1 MKAAV
6 LYRAGGPENLRLEK
20 REIPLPKQDQVLVKI
35 KAFGL
40 NRSEIMTRKG
50 YSESIHFPRILGIEC
65 VGEIVEDP
73 SDEFQKGQKIAAFMG
88 GMGRDFD
95 GSYAEFAVLPKSII
109 SSFESDLPWETLG
122 ALPEMFQTVYG
133 SLHSALKIKKGETIL
148 IRGGTSSIGLL
159 AAEFAKSKGLKVIST
174 TRDIN
179 KTNLLI
185 ENGADEVLIDDGDLS
200 QQISNQNLKI
210 DKILELVGTSTLK
223 DSLISVVRG
232 GIVCMTGMLSEQ
244 WSIKDF
250 APMDHIPAATFLTV
264 YDSGHMRVEGK
275 YFQDFINEI
284 ENGNIHPKIK
294 KVFKLDEIVEAHIF
308 MESNS
313 GGGKIVVVL

>member
-6 LYRAGGPENLRLEK
+6 LYRAGGSENLRLEK
-20 REIPLPKQDQVLVKI
+20 REIPTPKEGQVLVKI

-50 YSESIHFPRILGIEC
+50 YSESVHLPRILGIEC

-73 SDEFQKGQKIAAFMG
+73 SGVFRKGQKVSACMG

-95 GSYAEFAVLPKSII
+95 GSYAEFAVLPKSIV
-109 SSFESDLPWETLG
+109 SPFESDLPWEILG

-159 AAEFAKSKGLKVIST
+159 AAELAKSEGLTVMST
-174 TRDIN
+174 TRDIT

-185 ENGADEVLIDDGDLS
+185 ENGADEVLIDDGNLS
-200 QQISNQNLKI
+200 QQISDQHLKI

-223 DSLISVVRG
+223 DSLASVVQG

-250 APMDHIPAATFLTV
+250 APMDYIPAATFLTI
-264 YDSGHMRVEGK
+264 YDSGQMRVEGK

-294 KVFKLDEIVEAHIF
+294 KVFKLDQIAEAHTF

>member
-6 LYRAGGPENLRLEK
+6 LYRAGGPENLIIENREK
-20 REIPLPKQDQVLVKI
+20 PIPSEDEVLVKV

-50 YSESIHFPRILGIEC
+50 YSESVHFPRILGIEC

-73 SDEFQKGQKIAAFMG
+73 SDEFQTGQKIAAFMG

-95 GSYAEFAVLPKSII
+95 GSYAEFAVIPKSII
-109 SSFESDLPWETLG
+109 SSFESDLPWEILG

-133 SLHSALKIKKGETIL
+133 SLHLALKIKKGETIL
-148 IRGGTSSIGLL
+148 IRGGTSSIGIL
-159 AAEFAKSKGLKVIST
+159 AAELAKSEGLKVIST

-179 KTNLLI
+179 KINLLI
-185 ENGADEVLIDDGDLS
+185 ENGADEVLIDNGNLS
-200 QQISNQNLKI
+200 KQISNQNLKI
-210 DKILELVGTSTLK
+210 DKILELVGTFTLK
-223 DSLISVVRG
+223 DSLASVVQG

-250 APMDHIPAATFLTV
+250 APMDYIPATTFLTV
-264 YDSGHMRVEGK
+264 YDSGQMRVEGK

-294 KVFKLDEIVEAHIF
+294 KVFKLEEIVEAHTF